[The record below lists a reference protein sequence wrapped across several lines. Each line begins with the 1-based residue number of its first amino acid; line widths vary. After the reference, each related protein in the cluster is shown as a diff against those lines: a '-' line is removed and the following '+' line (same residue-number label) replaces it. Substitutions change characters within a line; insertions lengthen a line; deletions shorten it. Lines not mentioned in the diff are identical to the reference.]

1 MAPAN
6 GMEVAISARSAKRA
20 NRPLALHDSNAV
32 KEGLISTGIFVLLAT
47 PANLALAA
55 YRVGGWAT
63 LYEHIGVPETLG
75 RVSGQFTVFAIL
87 LSVLLYLRKRVGTTG
102 FIFWDWKWWAI
113 AIGLCLFPAKPI
125 VNWLG
130 VSLICQYR
138 EHRRRTNQASTVSV

>member
-1 MAPAN
+1 
-6 GMEVAISARSAKRA
+6 MEVAIAARSGKNSSKRVA
-20 NRPLALHDSNAV
+20 CPASNAFR
-32 KEGLISTGIFVLLAT
+32 EGLVSAGIFVLLAT
-47 PANLALAA
+47 PANLALTA
-55 YRVGGWAT
+55 YRVGGWGA
-63 LYEHIGVPETLG
+63 LYERLGVPETLG

-130 VSLICQYR
+130 VSLIYQYR
-138 EHRRRTNQASTVSV
+138 ERRRRANQASIISV